1 MVDRMAVSD
10 TVLQSPVCM
19 ETKFS
24 RHEDGTMVI
33 NEGLMEERKH
43 PTLEGW
49 EMILVKMLLG
59 VLPQEKGFIV
69 RVNTCVM
76 NKTIIIALRPSY
88 YYVP

>member
-1 MVDRMAVSD
+1 MVDGMAVSD

-19 ETKFS
+19 QTKFS
-24 RHEDGTMVI
+24 RHENGTMVI

-43 PTLEGW
+43 PTLEEW

-69 RVNTCVM
+69 GVNTYVM
-76 NKTIIIALRPSY
+76 NKTIIALRSSY